1 MLTVQPPTQA
11 TGDLYFR
18 QKQNMKSIKKL
29 EAEIDSIRFEPKSA
43 MEFREA
49 KKEEQRIAQ
58 RQRSV
63 SEQGFRLKQKPEHQS
78 HVLRGQVDAEKAA
91 EREKLR
97 QLQQQFAKTD
107 EENPFRR
114 AR

>member
-1 MLTVQPPTQA
+1 MQ
-11 TGDLYFR
+11 
-18 QKQNMKSIKKL
+18 SIKKL

-49 KKEEQRIAQ
+49 KKEEQRVAQ
-58 RQRSV
+58 RQRSAAEKKREAEELEVLQSV
-63 SEQGFRLKQKPEHQS
+63 SEQRFRLKQKPEHQS
-78 HVLRGQVDAEKAA
+78 HILRGQIDAEKAA
-91 EREKLR
+91 EREKLK

-114 AR
+114 VR